1 MKKLQELIVKLEEL
15 KEEEDKKKQEQE
27 AMDSQ
32 NTIGNVLQNN
42 V

>member
-15 KEEEDKKKQEQE
+15 KEEEDKKKQETNNN
-27 AMDSQ
+27 Q
-32 NTIGNVLQNN
+32 NTITIETQNN